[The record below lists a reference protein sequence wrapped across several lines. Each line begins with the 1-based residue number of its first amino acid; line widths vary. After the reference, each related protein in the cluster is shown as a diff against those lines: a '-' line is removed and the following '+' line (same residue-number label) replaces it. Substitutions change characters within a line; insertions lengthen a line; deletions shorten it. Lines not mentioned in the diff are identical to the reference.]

1 MRHLPML
8 AVLFL
13 AACGAPPPMPEMPP
27 PEVGVAS
34 PITRELAVER
44 IFTGRI
50 EPVDIVEVSPR
61 VSGTVLKCQARSGRL
76 VAAGDVLFELDPV
89 PFRIA
94 VERGEAAVA
103 GAAAALKQA
112 QETRDRNQELRGA
125 GLIAEEQFSER
136 LRSVEVNE
144 ALLAAAK
151 ANLAN
156 ARLELGWTTV
166 LAPIAGRLGLI
177 SITVG
182 SQVQGG
188 GAMPPSVI
196 TTLMSVA
203 PVYAAFD
210 LDEAT
215 YLRHAS
221 RLAASV
227 RGETPVPVRVGH
239 AGGEQWPFG
248 GRIVFIDNHVDPTSG
263 TIRLRALLDKAED
276 LPPPGAFARIALQL
290 EAPRPAVL
298 VHEQAIQA
306 ELATRYVLSVAADG
320 TTAVQP
326 VQVGARHG
334 NLREVTGLEA
344 TASIVVTNTAKVM
357 MPGMKVAGKA
367 TDMETLAPVAAEPPA
382 PAAGK

>member
-1 MRHLPML
+1 MRHLPVL

-34 PITRELAVER
+34 PIVRELAVER
-44 IFTGRI
+44 VFTGRI

-61 VSGTVLKCQARSGRL
+61 VSGTVVQCQARSGRL

-112 QETRDRNQELRGA
+112 AETRDRNEKLLAA
-125 GLIAEEQFSER
+125 GLVADEQFAER

-156 ARLELGWTTV
+156 ARLELEWTRV
-166 LAPIAGRLGLI
+166 RAPIDGRLGLI
-177 SITVG
+177 SINVG

-215 YLRHAS
+215 YLRHAA
-221 RLAASV
+221 RLAESA
-227 RGETPVPVRVGH
+227 RGGEPVPVRVGH
-239 AGGEQWPFG
+239 AGREDWLFG

-263 TIRLRALLDKAED
+263 TIRLRALLDKAEN

-334 NLREVTGLEA
+334 NLREVTGLAAE
-344 TASIVVTNTAKVM
+344 TTIVVTNTAKVM
-357 MPGMKVAGKA
+357 MPGMKVAGKP
-367 TDMETLAPVAAEPPA
+367 TGMETLAPVE
-382 PAAGK
+382 GK